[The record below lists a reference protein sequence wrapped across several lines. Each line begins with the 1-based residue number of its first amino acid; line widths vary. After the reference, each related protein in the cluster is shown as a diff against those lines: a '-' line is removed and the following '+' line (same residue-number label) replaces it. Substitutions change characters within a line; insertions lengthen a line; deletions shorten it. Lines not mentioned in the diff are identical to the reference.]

1 MYECL
6 FAYMS
11 VHCMHAIA
19 NKGQKRAKDPLD
31 LELPIGR
38 CELPGVDTGNTES
51 SKD

>member
-1 MYECL
+1 MIYSIYLSYTHEC
-6 FAYMS
+6 S
-11 VHCMHAIA
+11 TD
-19 NKGQKRAKDPLD
+19 KGQKRAKDPLD